1 MQFPFINS
9 NLLLL
14 PLSMRAYRRVHDGST
29 GVDWPPPPTLPTL
42 PLLKLTPAPRRRI
55 RLKGQPPDLNSQSTG
70 TNPCPSFQVF
80 DLLMSNSSATDLCS
94 KVRENTTKFRNGM
107 TSAGFTI
114 LGENHPI
121 CPVFLGDAK
130 LASNFANLMMGEEI
144 EEQFFSFSFTESL
157 IMIENYQIK

>member
-1 MQFPFINS
+1 
-9 NLLLL
+9 
-14 PLSMRAYRRVHDGST
+14 
-29 GVDWPPPPTLPTL
+29 
-42 PLLKLTPAPRRRI
+42 
-55 RLKGQPPDLNSQSTG
+55 
-70 TNPCPSFQVF
+70 
-80 DLLMSNSSATDLCS
+80 MSNSSATDLCS